1 MDKIITDEAFLIK
14 HTFDLYMKDYS
25 LEKNK
30 NSCHY
35 RDIFIHVT

>member
-25 LEKNK
+25 LEQNQ
-30 NSCHY
+30 NSGHY
-35 RDIFIHVT
+35 RVIFIHET